1 MKSIYLKNYKGI
13 HHISTLIIFILFI
26 KLLGFNEIF
35 TSIPSIIMILV
46 INYFIVVFSLEK
58 SGLND
63 EVAKKLKE
71 IKETK

>member
-13 HHISTLIIFILFI
+13 HHIFTLAVFILFL

-35 TSIPSIIMILV
+35 TSIPSIIMVLV